1 MAGCSVQNL
10 KGPKVI
16 NSIVGA
22 LRYMHVDFHTLLTD
36 TLLESC
42 FLRGNGGGM
51 KSLVLFEGFICL
63 SRFLL
68 LGPSI
73 V

>member
-22 LRYMHVDFHTLLTD
+22 LKYMHVDFHTLLSLD
-36 TLLESC
+36 RYIVGTLGYA
-42 FLRGNGGGM
+42 FADMAVG
-51 KSLVLFEGFICL
+51 
-63 SRFLL
+63 
-68 LGPSI
+68 
-73 V
+73 